1 MSRGQLIG
9 IGVALVVAVIAGVLV
24 WQVIDDGDDGG
35 GSADEGPTF
44 VIAPVERRDLA
55 DEITVRGEI
64 RRDELQRL
72 TSGIDGRVS
81 SVLVDDG
88 DTINEGDVIFAL
100 DGRAAV
106 AVSGDFS
113 FFRELDVG
121 SDGPDVLQLERILA
135 DEGYQVGIVDQLY
148 TEETR
153 AGLRQW
159 QID

>member
-72 TSGIDGRVS
+72 TP
-81 SVLVDDG
+81 
-88 DTINEGDVIFAL
+88 
-100 DGRAAV
+100 V
-106 AVSGDFS
+106 AK
-113 FFRELDVG
+113 
-121 SDGPDVLQLERILA
+121 A
-135 DEGYQVGIVDQLY
+135 EGYLLLWSLGTAAD
-148 TEETR
+148 
-153 AGLRQW
+153 GLRQA
-159 QID
+159 QRCLEDSTPHLKGERRRLFDEHQPVARTLRQLSSENRG